1 MILNDKSIAKLV
13 LPPDRNEWLV
23 FDDKLPGFGIRL
35 RKGGSKTWIAQ
46 YRLGSRQR
54 RLKLGSLAQLNHE
67 KARAAAKAALAKAQL
82 GIDPQVEKADT
93 KKAAEITL
101 LRVVDQF
108 LAFRERTMRPAA
120 FKEVK
125 RHLDKHWSPLHS
137 HAIRD
142 LTRAT
147 LATRL
152 REIGLSHGLVA
163 ADRARASLSAMMN
176 WAIREGLAEVNN
188 VTFTNKQAGQVE
200 RDRVLT
206 DDELRVIWLACLED
220 DYGTLVRLLM
230 LTPVR
235 RGELGG
241 IRWSEIDEKEAV
253 WRVPAQRS
261 KNHQAFDV
269 PLTPLT
275 LAMLKSRPRIEARDV
290 IFGRGDEGFKGWSKS
305 KRELD
310 GRILK
315 LLKRDKPDA
324 KIFEWRL
331 HDLRRT
337 TSTRLHEL
345 GVQPHIVESLLNHV
359 GGHKAGVAGVYNRAT
374 YDEPRRKS
382 LEDWECCMAANLR
395 RH

>member
-13 LPPDRNEWLV
+13 LPPGRKEWLV

-35 RKGGSKTWIAQ
+35 REGGSKTWIAQ

-54 RLKLGSLAQLNHE
+54 RLKLGSVAQLKHE
-67 KARAAAKAALAKAQL
+67 TARSAAKAALAKAQL
-82 GIDPQVEKADT
+82 GIDPQVEKTDT
-93 KKAAEITL
+93 KKAAEVTL
-101 LRVVDQF
+101 ERVIQQF
-108 LAFRERTMRPAA
+108 LAVRERTMRPAA

-125 RHLDKHWSPLHS
+125 RHLQKHWSPLHS

-142 LTRAT
+142 LSRAT
-147 LATRL
+147 LAARL
-152 REIGLSHGLVA
+152 REIGQQNGLVT

-188 VTFTNKQAGQVE
+188 VTFTNRQAGQVE

-206 DDELRVIWLACLED
+206 DGELRAIWHACVED
-220 DYGTLVRLLM
+220 DYGTLARLLM
-230 LTPVR
+230 LIPVR

-275 LAMLKSRPRIEARDV
+275 LAILKSRPRIEGRDV

-310 GRILK
+310 ARILK
-315 LLKRDKPDA
+315 QLKRDKPDA
-324 KIFEWRL
+324 KTFEWRL

-337 TSTRLHEL
+337 TSTRLHEQ
-345 GVQPHIVESLLNHV
+345 GVQPHIVEALLNHTS
-359 GGHKAGVAGVYNRAT
+359 GHKAGVAGIYNRAT
-374 YDEPRRKS
+374 YDRDRRAA
-382 LEDWECCMAANLR
+382 LENREAQIASILSKQ
-395 RH
+395 

>member
-13 LPPDRNEWLV
+13 LPPDRKEWLV

-35 RKGGSKTWIAQ
+35 REGGSKTWIAQ

-67 KARAAAKAALAKAQL
+67 KARTAAKAALAKAQL
-82 GIDPQVEKADT
+82 GIDPQIEKSDT

-101 LRVVDQF
+101 LRVVEKF

-125 RHLDKHWSPLHS
+125 RHLEKHWLPLHS

-142 LTRAT
+142 LTRAS
-147 LATRL
+147 LASRL
-152 REIGLSHGLVA
+152 REIGLRHGLVA

-188 VTFTNKQAGQVE
+188 VTYTNRQAGQVE

-206 DDELRVIWLACLED
+206 DDELRVIWLACVED

-230 LTPVR
+230 LIPVR
-235 RGELGG
+235 RGELGS
-241 IRWSEIDEKEAV
+241 IRWSEINEKEAV

-275 LAMLKSRPRIEARDV
+275 LAILKSRPRIEGRDV
-290 IFGRGDEGFKGWSKS
+290 IFGRGGQGFKGWSKS

-310 GRILK
+310 AKILK
-315 LLKRDKPDA
+315 RLKRDKPDA
-324 KIFEWRL
+324 KTFEWRL

-337 TSTRLHEL
+337 TSTRMHEL
-345 GVQPHIVESLLNHV
+345 GAKPHIVETLLNHV

-374 YDEPRRKS
+374 YDSEREAMLSTWQSALATLLSK
-382 LEDWECCMAANLR
+382 A
-395 RH
+395 